1 MTLTFELDLDRVKM
15 NHHAIYLGQK
25 SFSSKVIARTHR
37 HTHCH
42 ARTGPFALPG
52 PLKWSVNM
60 HTRTIVDRCRVQ
72 CYFRRSTTWFVTRL
86 KSFTLLFSRQLL
98 LESRIVSR
106 RSLQKYGAVRVVSRR
121 LVYAI

>member
-25 SFSSKVIARTHR
+25 SFGSKVIARTHR

-42 ARTGPFALPG
+42 WHTGPFALPG

-72 CYFRRSTTWFVTRL
+72 CYFRRSTTWFV
-86 KSFTLLFSRQLL
+86 
-98 LESRIVSR
+98 
-106 RSLQKYGAVRVVSRR
+106 
-121 LVYAI
+121 